1 MLVNSLT
8 LKNINLTQVPLIN
21 FLLKIIV
28 QPLKSLTLIL
38 DDPLHEEMKQQIS
51 QDNVD
56 DIVAIFQDLERN
68 LEIENRLKVSI
79 KIKSSIF
86 NYCVL
91 DVLKKLEN
99 RDK

>member
-51 QDNVD
+51 
-56 DIVAIFQDLERN
+56 
-68 LEIENRLKVSI
+68 
-79 KIKSSIF
+79 
-86 NYCVL
+86 
-91 DVLKKLEN
+91 
-99 RDK
+99 